1 MKSNTT
7 TILVAVGA
15 LLVGGVAT
23 AAFLKGGDK
32 SPTAQD
38 GLVTAADGALVA
50 DDAAATDN
58 QLPVG
63 TLQYAEVVKAEP
75 ITSSEK
81 LYATV
86 IGTEPVRET
95 TTTSTPR
102 EVCEDVV
109 VQERLPE
116 RDGNAGGTVAGAVIG
131 GLLGNQVGGGSGKK
145 AATVAGAVAGG
156 VIGNQVDK
164 RHVGGMHFS
173 AAEENLLVAA
183 FKRFRV
189 ILCAAA
195 GGQVLHLPE
204 AHQLRCLPGRGRH
217 AIRHPGCRD
226 GSIHC
231 GVQERSPPVEPGL
244 FCDVRHTRAMGR
256 VSQPGLPFRA
266 AYLPPMGR
274 RGPGFRGAQ
283 TKSGDRSRLIPRCC
297 CQRTV
302 GHAGGRQGLW

>member
-32 SPTAQD
+32 SPADQN

-58 QLPVG
+58 QIPMG
-63 TLQYAEVVKAEP
+63 TLQYATVVKADP
-75 ITSSEK
+75 VTSPEK

-116 RDGNAGGTVAGAVIG
+116 RDGNVGGTVAGAVIG
-131 GLLGNQVGGGSGKK
+131 GLLGNQVGSGSGKK
-145 AATVAGAVAGG
+145 AATVAGAVAARAATPAPDGRLSARGG
-156 VIGNQVDK
+156 SG
-164 RHVGGMHFS
+164 
-173 AAEENLLVAA
+173 
-183 FKRFRV
+183 
-189 ILCAAA
+189 
-195 GGQVLHLPE
+195 
-204 AHQLRCLPGRGRH
+204 LRCG
-217 AIRHPGCRD
+217 
-226 GSIHC
+226 
-231 GVQERSPPVEPGL
+231 
-244 FCDVRHTRAMGR
+244 
-256 VSQPGLPFRA
+256 
-266 AYLPPMGR
+266 GR
-274 RGPGFRGAQ
+274 RPGWSPVRRATGRCR
-283 TKSGDRSRLIPRCC
+283 TRCC
-297 CQRTV
+297 PR
-302 GHAGGRQGLW
+302 

>member
-131 GLLGNQVGGGSGKK
+131 
-145 AATVAGAVAGG
+145 
-156 VIGNQVDK
+156 NQVDK
-164 RHVGGMHFS
+164 RHVGGKVVNRTERQCHT
-173 AAEENLLVAA
+173 ENATSESSRVTGYNVTYRNPDGTTGTMRMDSKPGTRIAMGTTD
-183 FKRFRV
+183 KVIGYDVTYRFEGQDKTIRMDQKPGERLPV
-189 ILCAAA
+189 ID
-195 GGQVLHLPE
+195 GQVVTQT
-204 AHQLRCLPGRGRH
+204 ASVDAPG
-217 AIRHPGCRD
+217 
-226 GSIHC
+226 
-231 GVQERSPPVEPGL
+231 
-244 FCDVRHTRAMGR
+244 
-256 VSQPGLPFRA
+256 
-266 AYLPPMGR
+266 
-274 RGPGFRGAQ
+274 
-283 TKSGDRSRLIPRCC
+283 
-297 CQRTV
+297 
-302 GHAGGRQGLW
+302 QG